1 VLLRREKNFIVVIHL
16 HSVSERM
23 FGLILQI
30 LAAVTVIVSIY
41 FVQKF
46 VRQCVS
52 LRAFPGPLAIPL
64 VGNCYQA
71 EALFLLRYLAKL
83 RKRYGRMFTFFAFTK
98 PYLVTCEPLAV
109 RRILSDTKTFAKGVD
124 YTELFS
130 IAFGQGLVTSNGDR
144 HKNDR
149 GIFGRF
155 FIRSSIG
162 KCMQQFNNIVKE
174 AIAEEFDTLA
184 AKNNGAF
191 AFNIEEFNAILA
203 LRMFMCLT
211 MGQRESKEREHY
223 LAKIVSRGSYE
234 MGRIVGLGL
243 PPYDFMPP
251 VKYCKV
257 STKKIIDFFRPFL
270 DARKARIDAGETVED
285 DILTA
290 LLTNNLSDKDI
301 QDHVVTLMCAG
312 HDTTAF
318 FSSYLCFLL
327 ATNEDCQEKLRQ
339 EIYEAVGDKEE
350 ITADDCVE
358 MKYLQKVMQETL
370 RLYAIIPAVT
380 RVATE
385 DVHIKEAN
393 ITIPM
398 GTNVLIPMFLINRDP
413 ELWENPSQ
421 FNPDRFEGKGDFT
434 SAKHGFFPFGYG
446 SRTCIGNTLA
456 QLETTTFMCHLLR
469 KYNLKPKEGFKPAI
483 MSGISLTTSNG
494 IEIVLEPR
502 R

>member
-1 VLLRREKNFIVVIHL
+1 MMGPVWQALCAVLALL
-16 HSVSERM
+16 SV
-23 FGLILQI
+23 
-30 LAAVTVIVSIY
+30 Y
-41 FVQKF
+41 FTQKF
-46 VRQCVS
+46 VRQCIS
-52 LRAFPGPLAIPL
+52 LRAFPGPFAVPL

-71 EALFLLRYLAKL
+71 EALYFLGFLAKL

-109 RRILSDTKTFAKGVD
+109 RRILSDTKTFVKGVD
-124 YTELFS
+124 YTEVFS
-130 IAFGQGLVTSNGDR
+130 IAFGQGLVTSNGER
-144 HKNDR
+144 HKADR

-162 KCMQQFNNIVKE
+162 KCMQQFNNIVKD
-174 AIAEEFDTLA
+174 AITEEFDSLA
-184 AKNNGAF
+184 DKNNGAF

-203 LRMFMCLT
+203 LRMFMHLT
-211 MGQRESKEREHY
+211 MGQRVSNEHEHY
-223 LAKIVSRGSYE
+223 LAKLVSRGSYE
-234 MGRIVGLGL
+234 MGRIVVLGL

-251 VKYCKV
+251 VRYLKE
-257 STKKIIDFFRPFL
+257 STTKFIDFFRPFL
-270 DARKARIDAGETVED
+270 EARKARIDAGETVED

-301 QDHVVTLMCAG
+301 QDHVLTLICAG

-327 ATNEDCQEKLRQ
+327 AANQDCQDKLRQ
-339 EIYEAVGDKEE
+339 EIYDIIGDKEE

-434 SAKHGFFPFGYG
+434 SAKNAYFPFGYG
-446 SRTCIGNTLA
+446 ARTCIGNTLA
-456 QLETTTFMCHLLR
+456 QLETTTFLCHLLR
-469 KYNLKPKEGFKPAI
+469 RYNLKPKAGFKPAI
-483 MSGISLTTSNG
+483 MAGISLTTSNG
-494 IEIVLEPR
+494 IEVVLEPR